1 MSKTIKIAI
10 AAGALIG
17 VLAVLFINMWLGTM
31 VKTAIEQVGPP
42 LTKTTVKLESV
53 DISLLRGLVQ
63 LKGLEIGNPHGY
75 NAPTAMKLGTA
86 RIRMHVLSV
95 LSNTIVVDEILVE
108 APEIT
113 VEGLPS
119 KNNLTAIQDNVMS
132 AIPKGS
138 PEASKPADDKAAKP
152 SASSGKKILIRSFT
166 FKDGKIAAHV
176 DTGLLGQKDLSLGL
190 PAIHLAD
197 IGKETGGATPEQ
209 AISAVFSAITRG
221 TTSAITDSIKKV
233 GEAGKDAASK
243 ITEGVKGLL
252 K

>member
-1 MSKTIKIAI
+1 MGKTISMAI
-10 AAGALIG
+10 AAVVLIG
-17 VLAVLFINMWLGTM
+17 VLGVLSMNMWLGTV

-53 DISLLRGLVQ
+53 EISLLRGLVQ
-63 LKGLEIGNPHGY
+63 INGLEIGNPSGY
-75 NAPTAMKLGTA
+75 KAPTAMKLGTA

-113 VEGLPS
+113 VEGLLS
-119 KNNLTAIQDNVMS
+119 RNNLTAIQDNVLS

-138 PEASKPADDKAAKP
+138 PEASKTAADTTAKP
-152 SASSGKKILIRSFT
+152 AASPGKKILIRSFT
-166 FKDGKIAAHV
+166 FKDGKVAAHV
-176 DTGLLGQKDLSLGL
+176 DTGIVGEKDLSLVL
-190 PAIHLAD
+190 PAIHLTD

-209 AISAVFSAITRG
+209 AVSAVFSAITRG
-221 TTSAITDSIKKV
+221 TTGAVTDSFKKV
-233 GEAGKDAASK
+233 GETGKEAASK
-243 ITEGVKGLL
+243 ITEGVKGLF

>member
-1 MSKTIKIAI
+1 MGKTIKIAL
-10 AAGALIG
+10 AAVALIG
-17 VLAVLFINMWLGTM
+17 FLAVLFINLWLGTI

-63 LKGLEIGNPHGY
+63 LKGLEIGNPRGY

-86 RIRMHVLSV
+86 RIRMQVLSV
-95 LSNTIVVDEILVE
+95 LSNTIDIDEILVE
-108 APEIT
+108 APVIT
-113 VEGLPS
+113 VEGLLS
-119 KNNLTAIQDNVMS
+119 KNNLTAIQDNVLS

-138 PEASKPADDKAAKP
+138 HEAAKPAEDKAAKS

-166 FKDGKIAAHV
+166 FKGGQIAAHV
-176 DTGLLGQKDLSLGL
+176 GTGIVGEKDLALSL
-190 PAIHLAD
+190 PAIHLTD

-209 AISAVFSAITRG
+209 AVSAVFSAITRG
-221 TTSAITDSIKKV
+221 TTSAITDSYKQV
-233 GEAGKDAASK
+233 GAAGKEAASK

>member
-10 AAGALIG
+10 AAVGLIG
-17 VLAVLFINMWLGTM
+17 ILAVLFVNMWLGAV

-63 LKGLEIGNPHGY
+63 LKGLEVGNPPGY
-75 NAPTAMKLGTA
+75 KAPTAMKLGTA
-86 RIRMHVLSV
+86 RIRMDVLSV

-113 VEGLPS
+113 VEGLLS
-119 KNNLTAIQDNVMS
+119 KNNLTAIQDNVLS

-138 PEASKPADDKAAKP
+138 PETSKPAEDKAAKP

-166 FKDGKIAAHV
+166 FRDGKVAARM
-176 DTGLLGQKDLSLGL
+176 DTGLLGEKDLSLGL
-190 PAIHLAD
+190 PDIHLAD

-209 AISAVFSAITRG
+209 AVSAVFSAITRG
-221 TTSAITDSIKKV
+221 TTSAVTDSLKKV
-233 GEAGKDAASK
+233 GEAGKEATSK
-243 ITEGVKGLL
+243 ITEGVKGLF